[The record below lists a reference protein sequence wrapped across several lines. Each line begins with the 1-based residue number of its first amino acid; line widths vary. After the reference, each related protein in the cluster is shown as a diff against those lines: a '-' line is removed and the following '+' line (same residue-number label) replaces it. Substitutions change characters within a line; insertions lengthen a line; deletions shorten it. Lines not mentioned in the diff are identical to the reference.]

1 MAFQQIPRA
10 PSFTDISYNKGMP
23 KSAKLFLLG
32 AGVFFL
38 FVFFS
43 YLVAREVLV
52 QFDFD
57 TTVKLQD
64 NIPRRFDDPFSL
76 LSDLGK
82 FEVSIIL
89 LVVLLVITRKVIF
102 GIAAFGLFGALHLIE
117 LFGKNFVDQHPPPE
131 FLIRTHKIID
141 FPQFHVRSEFSYP
154 SGHAARAA
162 FLTVIAVFLILNS
175 KRLKK
180 THKYL
185 LLGAIGVYDF
195 FMFLSRPYLG
205 EHWMTDVI
213 GGALL
218 GSSLAL
224 LATVFWKISSLRKKS
239 A

>member
-1 MAFQQIPRA
+1 
-10 PSFTDISYNKGMP
+10 MP
-23 KSAKLFLLG
+23 KNLKLFLLG
-32 AGVFFL
+32 GGVFLL

-43 YLVAREVLV
+43 YLVATEVLV

-82 FEVSIIL
+82 FEVSIIVLVSL
-89 LVVLLVITRKVIF
+89 LVLTRKVLF
-102 GIAAFGLFGALHLIE
+102 GVMVFGLFGALHLIE
-117 LFGKNFVDQHPPPE
+117 LFGKTYVDQLPPPE

-162 FLTVIAVFLILNS
+162 FLTVIAVYLILNT
-175 KRLKK
+175 KRLTKLQ
-180 THKYL
+180 KYVL
-185 LLGAIGVYDF
+185 IGAIGVYNF

-213 GGALL
+213 GGAFL

-224 LATVFWKISSLRKKS
+224 ISTAFWKIRLSQRKSSQ
-239 A
+239 